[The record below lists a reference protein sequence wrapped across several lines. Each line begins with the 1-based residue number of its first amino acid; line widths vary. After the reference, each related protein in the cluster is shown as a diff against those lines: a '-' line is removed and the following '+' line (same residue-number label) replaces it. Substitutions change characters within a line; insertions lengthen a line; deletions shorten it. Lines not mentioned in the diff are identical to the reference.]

1 MLLIYDQKGRG
12 SRVIRPCPLI
22 TINYNPL
29 RNKVGN
35 MGGSYDITLNGTI
48 IAHEGSPYIV
58 EATINNQ
65 TPGATP
71 LIASYTQAYN
81 PRPTGQTIALGNRLG
96 AILEKQNAIRELFA
110 LDGAKMELCDIEGND
125 PLIVFYPTVQSIS
138 FDEGI
143 YVDTCKYSVS
153 LRAEILFDKNNKIIS
168 DGLIANVFEPSGTN
182 ANLRGNDGNFFL
194 GDSGRIDFITHM
206 DNVGGFVEDFNDSW
220 SLEENDA
227 GITTDPFAAPYENV
241 VKTYRLTR
249 NISATGRTIYGPNMG
264 GGGATNDTPKRYEAW
279 EQAKSFIQKRLYDPA
294 DKANGSHETGSIASY
309 PGILITKLLGSGAI
323 GLDATAGMYGGYNHS
338 RTESIDKTA
347 GSVSITETWLLC
359 SGTAFENYNMSFSSS
374 IDQAIQTVSINGT
387 IKGLS
392 QIPPSGTIYGGT
404 FEYTNNNN
412 PPTGPNRFNTPYE
425 NAVFKYQQVTNS
437 GNFGLTSHVYKRA
450 QNVTNIT
457 LNPYPVSVSLGV
469 NEFAGEITYDI
480 QFDTR
485 PLLIVPGTISETVTI
500 NDTYPGDVFAS
511 IPVLGRQT
519 GPVLQYLG
527 TRTEYRRDVSIDLIF
542 APTATTT
549 TTTAGPGGG
558 SPTTTTATPTPAE
571 LRQRFLFDKPTLW
584 NPARTTINNLITALS
599 PAQEVGIRKYFLN
612 PPSESWDQKERR
624 YSLNLSWTYE
634 LDH

>member
-1 MLLIYDQKGRG
+1 MLLIYDQKGKG

-22 TINYNPL
+22 SINYNPL
-29 RNKVGN
+29 RNKMGN

-48 IAHEGSPYIV
+48 ISHEGSPYIQ

-65 TPGATP
+65 NPNGGSP
-71 LIASYTQAYN
+71 LISAYTAVYN

-96 AILEKQNAIRELFA
+96 SILEKQNAIRELFSM
-110 LDGAKMELCDIEGND
+110 DGAKMELCDIEGNA

-143 YVDTCKYSVS
+143 YVDTCKYSIS
-153 LRAEILFDKNNKIIS
+153 LKAEVLFDKNNKIIS
-168 DGLIANVFEPSGTN
+168 DGLIANVFEPSGTG
-182 ANLRGNDGNFFL
+182 ASLRGNTAANFL
-194 GDSGRIDFITHM
+194 GDSGRIDFVTHM
-206 DNVGGFVEDFNDSW
+206 NNVGGFVEDFNDSW
-220 SLEENDA
+220 SLEENDG
-227 GITTDPFAAPYENV
+227 GITNNPFNAPYENV

-249 NISATGRTIYGPNMG
+249 NISATGRTIYGPNTSG
-264 GGGATNDTPKRYEAW
+264 GGGDDNTPKRYEAW
-279 EQAKSFIQKRLYDPA
+279 EQAKSFIDKRLYEPQDRSA
-294 DKANGSHETGSIASY
+294 TGQLYDKHGSISNY
-309 PGILITKLLGSGAI
+309 PGVLITHLLSSGAI
-323 GLDATAGMYGGYNHS
+323 GLDYNFYGGYNHS
-338 RTESIDKTA
+338 RTESIDKTT
-347 GSVSITETWLLC
+347 GTVNITDTWLLC
-359 SGTAFENYNMSFSSS
+359 SGNAFENYNMSFSSS
-374 IDQAIQTVSINGT
+374 IEQAIQTVSINGT

-392 QIPPSGTIYGGT
+392 QIPPSGTIYGGSI
-404 FEYTNNNN
+404 EYGN
-412 PPTGPNRFNTPYE
+412 PIGIGPHPLNTPYE
-425 NAVFKYQQVTNS
+425 NAVFKYQAITNS

-457 LNPYPVSVSLGV
+457 LNPYPVSVSLGI

-519 GPVLQYLG
+519 GPILQYLG

-549 TTTAGPGGG
+549 TTTNPNNQ
-558 SPTTTTATPTPAE
+558 TTTTATPTPLD

-584 NPARTTINNLITALS
+584 NPARATINNLITALS